1 MSKRKLT
8 IQIILLF
15 LAGMLLVVACR
26 DRDEALPTVAPTAAD
41 ITDAEGEADEEPQ
54 PPAEEE
60 ATATAPLEEA
70 EPPAEPTAEPT
81 PAFVAEPVDPA
92 DIDWSPQL
100 VLVDPQ
106 PGARI
111 PLDAEI
117 TLRFD
122 QPMDE
127 DSVEA
132 AFQIEPA
139 VTGDFVWS
147 QPDTLVFVPE
157 EALERDQ
164 LYRVRLE
171 ETAAGANGQT
181 LETSVELDLQTI
193 GNFNVSQTVPENGTR
208 NVEPDGAITV
218 VFDQPVV
225 PLVSSGEQADLPQPL
240 AIEPPVEG
248 RGEWVSTSIYRFV
261 PDPPLAGATSYSV
274 SVDSNL
280 TSFAG
285 GVLESPASWQFTTMS
300 PGVAQTVPAD
310 NALNIAPTSTLTV
323 TFNMPMERSS
333 TEAAV
338 SLSGGENPP
347 ALAFEWQEDDT
358 VLVIEPQEPLA
369 LETAYDLVVAVSA
382 RSANGQATLGEE
394 EVVNFTTLPFPAVLS
409 TMPASG
415 EEASQFQNGFTIRF
429 ASPMDL
435 DTIEGQLI
443 IDPAPQGDID
453 YFFNAFDNQFELYVN
468 FDMEG
473 NSQYTV
479 TIPGTA
485 ADPYGN
491 TLGEAYTWSFTT
503 PPSAPLV
510 SFNLANDISQISTDF
525 PTTIEVIHRNVDSFD
540 VLLYDIGLDL
550 QKLNNYYDPM
560 ALASGSEV
568 LRRVSITADT
578 ELDEAAVT
586 EVDIAEGGTLPTGIY
601 YLTAESPQLSPDS
614 LYWQNRDV
622 VLIVADTN
630 IVVKEMYGEV
640 RVWVTDLTSG
650 EPVSGR
656 NLTLYGRG
664 GQEIGTATS
673 DSNGF
678 ARFDYEPQQGYL
690 EGVIVASNE
699 PGQEGFGIAGT
710 YWTGTFNIF
719 QTGVSINTGPEDP
732 LFVYLYTDRP
742 IYRPGDTVYYKGIVR
757 EANFGRYTVP
767 TTSTLQLNLVPL
779 FFFEGGSL
787 EEQFEVTVDED
798 GVFFGEYEIPEE
810 ARLGSYQFFVDTPY
824 GQSFRSF
831 TVAEYRNPEFLVEV
845 TPETTD
851 ALRGETVDVL
861 VDATLFAG
869 GTAANLNVRWT
880 IYEDVLRPD
889 VEGMPLYSFSDQGDF
904 FYEDTGPFGGFGGGT
919 FGNFVTR
926 GEGQTDQNGQLTITL
941 PADLLEDVEEGGRK
955 VTVEVTI
962 SDAANFPVTANTS
975 VNFHAADVYVG
986 VAPQDYIAT
995 AGRETS
1001 VDLVTVDW
1009 EGEIVPEQDVEVVF
1023 YARDWE
1029 SERTAEFGFYYTEW
1043 TPVDTEVGRES
1054 VTTDESG
1061 EATVSFTPE
1070 MGGTY
1075 LAVATVTDD
1084 GGRTQT
1090 SSAIIWAMDEDFA
1103 GWRTDD
1109 RQRTMELVA
1118 DQDSYAPGDT
1128 AQVLVQSPFAEP
1140 VLAWLTIERGTVI
1153 EERVVTV
1160 EGSTLLDIPITS
1172 DYAPNVFVTVTA
1184 VKPAHPDSSEDRY
1197 ADIRIGIA
1205 ELVVP
1210 PDELLL
1216 DVSLTPQQESFGPG
1230 DTAVYDIQ
1238 VTDNSG
1244 SGVQAEVSLALVDL
1258 AVLSLLEDNA
1268 PPIGEAFYA
1277 RQPYRSQIG
1286 SGLFISGEGLEVEIP
1301 QEGGGGGGGGGDQ
1314 AMPVAA
1320 LEEEDDIRREFPDTA
1335 YWEAKL
1341 VTDENGQATV
1351 EIPLPDTLTIWRL
1364 SSKAVTAD
1372 TLVGQNFV
1380 DIQATLPLLLRPVTP
1395 RFFTVGDVIE
1405 IGTVVN
1411 NNTGSALEATVSL
1424 EATGLILPDDAEQV
1438 VDVPADG
1445 QTLVRWTVTVEDV
1458 EFADLTFRVS
1468 GGEFSDATKPPL
1480 GVGPDNMIP
1489 VYRFSA
1495 ADTVATAGTLDE
1507 AGRRVEAVVL
1517 PENVDDRR
1525 GSVDATLSPSLAAAV
1540 LDALEAVT
1548 RESIEPDCGHAA
1560 VNRLLPNVATARAI
1574 EELGLDRPDL
1584 LSSLESLIAADVAQ
1598 IERLIHEDG
1607 GWGWCFDSES
1617 DPWLSAYSLLALAKA
1632 QAAGYA
1638 VDQDVLD
1645 RATAYVEGQLDEPD
1659 DLDDAFEANRQAF
1672 FLYVLAEAG
1681 QSVNDDA
1688 DELVEEQQSLLD
1700 PYAKALLVLVYEL
1713 NDAQGDVQQSLL
1725 TDLNN
1730 SAIVSATGVHWEDE
1744 SLDRRNLNSDIR
1756 GTAIVIN
1763 ALALAQPDDANLPPA
1778 VRWLMVART
1787 AERWP
1792 TLHESAWSIVALTD
1806 WLAASGELEADYS
1819 YALNVNLQPGAEGTF
1834 NEETLTESEAVS
1846 IPINQLVGD
1855 GVNFFD
1861 FQRGEGGGRLYYTM
1875 HLNSAIA
1882 AESVSPVSDRG
1893 IVVTRQYF
1901 DAACDPE
1908 TEECA
1913 PIESIEAGQQVR
1925 VELSIV
1931 AENDLL
1937 YAVVE
1942 DPIPSGAEAIDPNL
1956 ATTEAGLGGDV
1967 TRNDEEY
1974 IYGYWGWWYFDNI
1987 EYRDEKVVFTSSFLP
2002 AGSYQYTYY
2011 LQTSIPGEFQVMP
2024 AMAYQEFFPEVFGRS
2039 AGSLFAISEE

>member
-1 MSKRKLT
+1 MSKRKAT
-8 IQIILLF
+8 FQIILLF
-15 LAGMLLVVACR
+15 LAAFLLIVACR
-26 DRDEALPTVAPTAAD
+26 DRDEELPTPAPTAAD
-41 ITDAEGEADEEPQ
+41 IIDEAGEEEPEATT
-54 PPAEEE
+54 PAEE
-60 ATATAPLEEA
+60 
-70 EPPAEPTAEPT
+70 PPATEAAGEAEPT
-81 PAFVAEPVDPA
+81 PVPVVEPVDPE

-100 VLVDPQ
+100 IRSEPQ
-106 PGARI
+106 PGASV

-122 QPMDE
+122 QPMDQ

-139 VTGDFVWS
+139 VTGDFVWAE
-147 QPDTLVFVPE
+147 PDTVVFVPE
-157 EALERDQ
+157 EALEQDQ
-164 LYRVRLE
+164 LYQVRLK
-171 ETAAGANGQT
+171 ETAAGTNGQT
-181 LETSVELDLQTI
+181 LETPIQLDLQTI
-193 GNFNVSQTVPENGTR
+193 GNFNVIQTVPEDGTR

-218 VFDQPVV
+218 VFDQQIV

-240 AIEPPVEG
+240 AIEPPAEG
-248 RGEWVSTSIYRFV
+248 RGEWVSTSIYRFI
-261 PDPPLAGATSYSV
+261 PDPPLAGATNYTV

-285 GVLESPASWQFTTMS
+285 GVLEAPVSWQFTTMS
-300 PGVAQTVPAD
+300 PGVVQTVPAD
-310 NALNIAPTSTLTV
+310 NAINIAPTSALTV

-338 SLSGGENPP
+338 SLTGGDNPP

-369 LETAYDLVVAVSA
+369 METAYDLVVAVSA

-394 EVVNFTTLPFPAVLS
+394 AAVNFTTLPFPAVLS
-409 TMPASG
+409 TMPAEG
-415 EEASQFQNGFTIRF
+415 EVTSTFQNGFTIRF

-443 IDPAPQGDID
+443 IEPAPEGDID
-453 YFFNAFDNQFELYVN
+453 YFFNVFDDQFELYVN
-468 FDMEG
+468 FQMERNTG
-473 NSQYTV
+473 YTV
-479 TIPGTA
+479 TVPGTA

-491 TLGEAYTWSFTT
+491 TLGEAYTWGFTT
-503 PPSAPLV
+503 PPASPLV
-510 SFNLANDISQISTDF
+510 SFNLTNDISQISTDF
-525 PTTIEVIHRNVDSFD
+525 PTTIQVIHRNVDSFD
-540 VLLYDIGLDL
+540 VLLYDVGLDL
-550 QKLNNYYDPM
+550 HKLNNFYDPM
-560 ALASGSEV
+560 TLASGGEL
-568 LRRVSITADT
+568 LRRVSVTAAT
-578 ELDEAAVT
+578 GLDEAAVT

-601 YLTAESPQLSPDS
+601 YLTAESSQLSPDT

-622 VLIVADTN
+622 LLLVADTN

-640 RVWVTDLTSG
+640 RVWVTDLTTG

-673 DSNGF
+673 DNNGF
-678 ARFDYEPQQGYL
+678 ARFDYEPVQGYL
-690 EGVIVASNE
+690 EGVIVVSNE
-699 PGQEGFGIAGT
+699 PGQEGFGVAGT
-710 YWTGTFNIF
+710 YWQGNFNLF
-719 QTGVSINTGPEDP
+719 QTGISINTGPEDP
-732 LFVYLYTDRP
+732 LYVYLYTDRP
-742 IYRPGDTVYYKGIVR
+742 IYRPRDTVYYKGIVR
-757 EANFGRYTVP
+757 EANFGRYTLPVS
-767 TTSTLQLNLVPL
+767 STLQLNLFPL
-779 FFFEGGSL
+779 FFIEGSGSL

-810 ARLGSYQFFVDTPY
+810 ARLGSYQFTIDTPY
-824 GQSFRSF
+824 GQSFRPF
-831 TVAEYRNPEFLVEV
+831 TIAEYRNPEFLIEV

-851 ALRGETVDVL
+851 ALRGDTVDVV

-869 GTAANLNVRWT
+869 GTAANLDVRWT

-889 VEGMPLYSFSDQGDF
+889 VEGRPRYSFSDQGDF
-904 FYEDTGPFGGFGGGT
+904 FYEDTGPFGGLGGGT
-919 FGNFVTR
+919 FGRYLTQ

-941 PADLLEDVEEGGRK
+941 PADLLDEAEEGGRK

-962 SDAANFPVTANTS
+962 SDVANFPVTANAS

-995 AGRETS
+995 AGSETS
-1001 VDLVTVDW
+1001 IDLLTVDW
-1009 EGEIVPEQDVEVVF
+1009 EGEMVPEQDVEVVF

-1029 SERTAEFGFYYTEW
+1029 GERTAEFGFYYMEW

-1054 VTTDESG
+1054 VTTDENG
-1061 EATVSFTPE
+1061 EATVNFTPE
-1070 MGGTY
+1070 TGGTY

-1090 SSAIIWAMDEDFA
+1090 SSAIIWAMDEAFA

-1109 RQRTMELVA
+1109 RQRTMELVP
-1118 DQDSYAPGDT
+1118 DQDSYAPGET
-1128 AQVLVQSPFAEP
+1128 AQLLVQSPFAEP
-1140 VLAWLTIERGTVI
+1140 ALAWLTIERGTVI

-1172 DYAPNVFVTVTA
+1172 DFAPNVFVTVTA
-1184 VKPAHPDSSEDRY
+1184 IKPAHPDSTEERY

-1216 DVSLTPQQESFGPG
+1216 NITLTPQEELYGPG
-1230 DTAVYDIQ
+1230 DTAVYDVQ
-1238 VTDNSG
+1238 VTDSRG

-1286 SGLFISGEGLEVEIP
+1286 SGLFVSGEGLEVEIP

-1320 LEEEDDIRREFPDTA
+1320 LEEEDDVRREFPDTA

-1341 VTDENGQATV
+1341 LTDENGQATV

-1372 TLVGQNFV
+1372 TLVGQSFV

-1405 IGTVVN
+1405 VGTVVN
-1411 NNTGSALEATVSL
+1411 NNTGSSLETTVSL

-1438 VDVPADG
+1438 VDVPANG

-1458 EFADLTFRVS
+1458 EFADMTFRVS

-1525 GSVDATLSPSLAAAV
+1525 GSVDATLSPSLAAAM
-1540 LDALEAVT
+1540 LDALEAVL
-1548 RESIEPDCGHAA
+1548 REPIEPDCGHAA

-1574 EELGLDRPDL
+1574 EELELDRPDL
-1584 LSSLESLIAADVAQ
+1584 LSSLESLIPADVAQ
-1598 IERLIHEDG
+1598 IERLIREDG
-1607 GWGWCFDSES
+1607 GWGWCFDPES
-1617 DPWLSAYSLLALAKA
+1617 DPWLSAFSLLALAKA

-1638 VDQDVLD
+1638 VDQDVLE

-1681 QSVNDDA
+1681 QIVNDDA
-1688 DELVEEQQSLLD
+1688 DALVAEHQSLLD
-1700 PYAKALLVLVYEL
+1700 PYAKALLVMAYEL
-1713 NDAQGDVQQSLL
+1713 NDAQGDVEQSLL

-1744 SLDRRNLNSDIR
+1744 SADRRNLNSDIR
-1756 GTAIVIN
+1756 GTAMVIN

-1819 YALNVNLQPGAEGTF
+1819 YALNVNLQPRAEGTF
-1834 NEETLTESEAVS
+1834 NAETLTESEAVS
-1846 IPINQLVGD
+1846 APINQLVRD

-1861 FQRGEGGGRLYYTM
+1861 FQRGEGGGRLYYTL

-1882 AESVSPVSDRG
+1882 AESVSPVSERG

-1908 TEECA
+1908 TETCA
-1913 PIESIEAGQQVR
+1913 PIDSIEAGQQVR

-1942 DPIPSGAEAIDPNL
+1942 DPLPSGAEGIDPNL
-1956 ATTEAGLGGDV
+1956 ATTESGLSGDV

-2011 LQTSIPGEFQVMP
+2011 LQTNIPGEFQVMP

-2039 AGSLFAISEE
+2039 AGSLFAIMED